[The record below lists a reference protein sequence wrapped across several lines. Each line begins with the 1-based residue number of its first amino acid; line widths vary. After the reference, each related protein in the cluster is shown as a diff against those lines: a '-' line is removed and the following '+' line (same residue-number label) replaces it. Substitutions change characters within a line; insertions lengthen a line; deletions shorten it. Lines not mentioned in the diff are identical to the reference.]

1 MNSRGPKENRFLPK
15 RKEEETDGRKN
26 CHCVT
31 EPQHQ
36 NNMRKKTPQAL

>member
-15 RKEEETDGRKN
+15 RKEEETDGQKN
-26 CHCVT
+26 SYGVT

-36 NNMRKKTPQAL
+36 NNLGKKTPQAL